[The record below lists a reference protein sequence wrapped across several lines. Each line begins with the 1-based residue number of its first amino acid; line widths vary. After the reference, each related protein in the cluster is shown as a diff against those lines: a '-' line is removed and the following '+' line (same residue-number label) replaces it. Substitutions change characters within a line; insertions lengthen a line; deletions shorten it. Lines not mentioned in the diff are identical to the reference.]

1 MADMDEDPSLAFED
15 PEMAV
20 DGPYEIPAK
29 GSSNNKYF
37 LNENFPAVLD
47 GGSNGVTS
55 EPTREAEM
63 SSNMDVMSDSKAQKP
78 RFEIKK
84 WSTVAFWSWDIE
96 IETCAICRNHIMDI
110 CIDCQANQGSAF
122 SEECTVSWGICNH
135 IFHSHCISRWLKS
148 RPVCPLDNQP
158 WELQKCGN

>member
-1 MADMDEDPSLAFED
+1 MDEDPSLAFED

-20 DGPYEIPAK
+20 DGPYEGPAK
-29 GSSNNKYF
+29 GMTSSAARPSQSF
-37 LNENFPAVLD
+37 QAVPS
-47 GGSNGVTS
+47 GASSSVTS
-55 EPTREAEM
+55 TEPSRVASM
-63 SSNMDVMSDSKAQKP
+63 ASGMDTASDSKLAKP

-122 SEECTVSWGICNH
+122 SEECTVSWGVCNH